1 MTKQLDAA
9 VWILDSNELASF
21 QHGDFLLHYCEPKPC
36 SIVLE
41 DVSKVTRKFEFSLV
55 CFQLTLTYL
64 STVQLLAFLLLQ
76 CFILP
81 HPLLLQISPLLF
93 ALLSFLF
100 FISTNY
106 PVSSSIIS
114 PSSSC
119 AFHRTLHCP
128 LLSFS
133 KSQQLVGCLWHQG
146 PDWAPAC
153 SYRGGYCL
161 TGWARSPV
169 SLLAPSVCLLGHNSR
184 AWSEHERLGSG
195 ERGSSRNDE
204 NIGFRLTENKWDWM
218 TVWADSSRLWWP

>member
-41 DVSKVTRKFEFSLV
+41 DVSKVTRKFEISLV

-64 STVQLLAFLLLQ
+64 STV
-76 CFILP
+76 LP

-169 SLLAPSVCLLGHNSR
+169 SLLAPQCLSVGTQLKGMEWTWEIR
-184 AWSEHERLGSG
+184 IRRER
-195 ERGSSRNDE
+195 
-204 NIGFRLTENKWDWM
+204 
-218 TVWADSSRLWWP
+218 

>member
-100 FISTNY
+100 LFLQTILSLPLSSVPPQVVLSTEHCIVPCY
-106 PVSSSIIS
+106 LFLKASSLLGACDIRGLTEHQPVAIGEDIASLAGREAQCRCLPPVSV
-114 PSSSC
+114 C
-119 AFHRTLHCP
+119 WDTT
-128 LLSFS
+128 
-133 KSQQLVGCLWHQG
+133 QG
-146 PDWAPAC
+146 HGVNMRD
-153 SYRGGYCL
+153 
-161 TGWARSPV
+161 
-169 SLLAPSVCLLGHNSR
+169 
-184 AWSEHERLGSG
+184 
-195 ERGSSRNDE
+195 
-204 NIGFRLTENKWDWM
+204 
-218 TVWADSSRLWWP
+218 

>member
-1 MTKQLDAA
+1 MLYLLLTTVMTKQLDAA

-41 DVSKVTRKFEFSLV
+41 DVSKLTRKFEFSLV

-100 FISTNY
+100 FYSY
-106 PVSSSIIS
+106 KL
-114 PSSSC
+114 SC
-119 AFHRTLHCP
+119 LFLY
-128 LLSFS
+128 
-133 KSQQLVGCLWHQG
+133 HQ
-146 PDWAPAC
+146 
-153 SYRGGYCL
+153 
-161 TGWARSPV
+161 
-169 SLLAPSVCLLGHNSR
+169 SLLKLCFPQNTALSP
-184 AWSEHERLGSG
+184 A
-195 ERGSSRNDE
+195 
-204 NIGFRLTENKWDWM
+204 IFF
-218 TVWADSSRLWWP
+218 